1 MAYKKPEIFI
11 KEVDA
16 SIIKNH
22 VAGTNMIISVSKKG
36 PVNKP
41 IRVTVQNFKKV
52 FGYDK
57 PKERIKTIDKIFK
70 LKNG

>member
-36 PVNKP
+36 LVNKP
-41 IRVTVQNFKKV
+41 IIVTMKIFKNI